1 MNLDYTKHQQK
12 LESVHKKLVDEEEEY
27 ANAIKT
33 HEKQTHVV
41 LVCAIV
47 VVILLV
53 ITAVLRW
60 VDDSWQEVP
69 TDKASGGVMEMAGVS
84 YALTSLVKYLM
95 YAGIIVLGV
104 IIALNLQRRFYY
116 TDPVS
121 RDRQS
126 YAQFVVIQEEV
137 IRKLRAEEKSLE
149 EVARQ
154 MEETAKQV
162 ALSED
167 RKTIGEHAEELIFSE
182 NGVMDGVRETDGEL
196 VLSLEDAWESIQEEA
211 AYESDKE

>member
-1 MNLDYTKHQQK
+1 
-12 LESVHKKLVDEEEEY
+12 
-27 ANAIKT
+27 
-33 HEKQTHVV
+33 
-41 LVCAIV
+41 
-47 VVILLV
+47 
-53 ITAVLRW
+53 
-60 VDDSWQEVP
+60 
-69 TDKASGGVMEMAGVS
+69 MAGVS